1 MLSTVASRKRS
12 KNKKRKWKMAD
23 FGKGDTG
30 WFTHDRF
37 GMFIHWGLYSMPG
50 RHEWIRNYEE
60 IPNEDYEKYFEQFNP
75 DLFDPKE
82 WAKAAREAGMK
93 YFVITTKHHEGFCMW
108 DSKYTDYKVTN
119 TPCGRDLLREIVD
132 AFRAEGL
139 KVGFYHSLIDW
150 HHPDFTVDNVHP
162 LRNRPDRAKLN
173 EGRDMARYREYLHNQ
188 VRELLTEFG
197 KIDIIWFDFSYP
209 QWGEDGKGHADWDS
223 EGLVRMIRE
232 LQPGIMIN
240 NRLDLPGGGDVITP
254 EQNTPDDPVTDENGN
269 PVVWEGCQTFSGS
282 WGYHRDELT
291 WKSAKQC
298 IDMLIN
304 HVCRNGNL
312 LMNVGPTSRGY
323 IDHRAMERLKAYA
336 EWMKYHSRSI
346 YGCGMAE
353 GLIEPRDCRYTYNRE
368 TNRLYLHIMNWPFKH
383 IHLKGLSGKVK
394 YAQFLHDGSEVKMRD
409 SADAQVHASLSHK
422 TPAGAVTVDLPVV
435 KPAVEV
441 PVIELILK

>member
-1 MLSTVASRKRS
+1 
-12 KNKKRKWKMAD
+12 MAD

-75 DLFDPKE
+75 DLFNPKE

-93 YFVITTKHHEGFCMW
+93 YIVITTKHHEGFCMW
-108 DSKYTDYKVTN
+108 DTKYTDYKITN

-291 WKSAKQC
+291 WKSVKQC

-353 GLIEPRDCRYTYNRE
+353 GLVEPRDCRYTYNRE

-409 SADAQVHASLSHK
+409 SANAQVHVSLSHK